1 VVCVSA
7 LRERGVRAW
16 AAEALAGI
24 RWGLSAGIF
33 DTSEYFDTTF
43 MVMAIP
49 VLGIFRYFLEI
60 FFFQAIEKRTLV
72 KWGMIEEIGGQGK
85 KV

>member
-1 VVCVSA
+1 
-7 LRERGVRAW
+7 
-16 AAEALAGI
+16 
-24 RWGLSAGIF
+24 
-33 DTSEYFDTTF
+33 

-49 VLGIFRYFLEI
+49 VLGVFRYFLEF